1 MTTPTV
7 TERGRLTALRAAWL
21 FDGTG
26 SALIPDPLVVIDGGT
41 IVAVDA
47 GVAAPDGAEVIDLG
61 GAALLPGLVD
71 THVHLAFDASADPV
85 GALAGRSEDEA
96 RDAMIRAGQAALRG
110 GVTTVRDLGDR
121 DYLSLGLRG
130 RPGLPTIIA
139 AGPPLTTPAGHCHY
153 LGGVA
158 EPTEAGVRAAVRDHV
173 ERGVDVIKIM
183 ASGGTLTPGTYQH
196 LPQFTPEL
204 LRAAVDEAHRHGLQ
218 ATAHAHA
225 VQAIADG
232 VAAGADGLEH
242 VSFWTKDSVD
252 APAELIQ
259 LIADRRT
266 VVGATLGMVPVPGME
281 PPPVVR
287 ARIPLMVANMRRMY
301 EAGALIVAGTDA
313 GIGPPK
319 PHDVVRHA
327 PAMLRDIGIG
337 QAEALR
343 IITSVAAGV
352 IGLGHRKGRIAPGF
366 DADILAVDG
375 DPIAD
380 PDALHRI
387 RAVYSRGTAV
397 PDPGPSNPLRDAT
410 IVLLLSV
417 RPAITP
423 GLEVS
428 AGALE
433 AGGYAVDPDRRAWR
447 EDRMLRSDQLTT
459 FRFAA
464 GV

>member
-41 IVAVDA
+41 IVAVDSGA
-47 GVAAPDGAEVIDLG
+47 AAPDGAEVIDLG

-130 RPGLPTIIA
+130 RPGLPTIVA
-139 AGPPLTTPAGHCHY
+139 AGPPVTTPAGHCHY
-153 LGGVA
+153 LGGAA

-218 ATAHAHA
+218 VTAHAHA
-225 VQAIADG
+225 VQAIAAG

-242 VSFWTKDSVD
+242 VSFWTEDSVD

-266 VVGATLGMVPVPGME
+266 IVGATLGMVPVPGME

-287 ARIPLMVANMRRMY
+287 ARIPLMMANMRRMY

-327 PAMLRDIGIG
+327 PAMLRQIGIG

-343 IITSVAAGV
+343 MITSVAAGV

-380 PDALHRI
+380 PDTLHRI
-387 RAVYSRGTAV
+387 RAVYARGTAV
-397 PDPGPSNPLRDAT
+397 PDAGMARPAT
-410 IVLLLSV
+410 LARLQVVELVESGLPARSLLSDDGS
-417 RPAITP
+417 R
-423 GLEVS
+423 G
-428 AGALE
+428 
-433 AGGYAVDPDRRAWR
+433 
-447 EDRMLRSDQLTT
+447 
-459 FRFAA
+459 
-464 GV
+464 

>member
-41 IVAVDA
+41 IVAVDS
-47 GVAAPDGAEVIDLG
+47 GVAAPDGAHVVDLG

-96 RDAMIRAGQAALRG
+96 LEAMIRAGQAALRG

-130 RPGLPTIIA
+130 RPGLPTIVA
-139 AGPPLTTPAGHCHY
+139 AGPPVTTPAGHCHY

-158 EPTEAGVRAAVRDHV
+158 EPTEVGVRAAVREHV

-218 ATAHAHA
+218 VTAHAHA
-225 VQAIADG
+225 VAAIADG

-242 VSFWTKDSVD
+242 VSFWTEDSVD

-259 LIADRRT
+259 LIADRQT
-266 VVGATLGMVPVPGME
+266 IVGLTMGMVPVPGME

-287 ARIPLMVANMRRMY
+287 ARIPLIVANMRRMY
-301 EAGALIVAGTDA
+301 QAGALMVAGSDA
-313 GIGPPK
+313 GIGPVK
-319 PHDVVRHA
+319 PHDVVRYA
-327 PAMLRDIGIG
+327 PAMLRELGIG
-337 QAEALR
+337 QAEVLR
-343 IITSVAAGV
+343 MLTSGAAGV

-387 RAVYSRGTAV
+387 RAVYARGTAV
-397 PDPGPSNPLRDAT
+397 PDAGVPDA
-410 IVLLLSV
+410 
-417 RPAITP
+417 
-423 GLEVS
+423 GVS
-428 AGALE
+428 
-433 AGGYAVDPDRRAWR
+433 PR
-447 EDRMLRSDQLTT
+447 
-459 FRFAA
+459 AA
-464 GV
+464 GR

>member
-1 MTTPTV
+1 MTIPTPTV

-26 SALIPDPLVVIDGGT
+26 SALIPDPLVVIDGGI
-41 IVAVDA
+41 IVAVGSGA
-47 GVAAPDGAEVIDLG
+47 PAPDGADVVDLG

-71 THVHLAFDASADPV
+71 THVHLAFDASADPIA
-85 GALAGRSEDEA
+85 ALAARSDEETTA
-96 RDAMIRAGQAALRG
+96 AMIRAGQAALRG

-130 RPGLPTIIA
+130 QPGLPTILA
-139 AGPPLTTPAGHCHY
+139 AGPPVTTAPAGHCHY
-153 LGGVA
+153 LGGAA
-158 EPTEAGVRAAVRDHV
+158 EPTEAGVRAAVREHV

-196 LPQFTPEL
+196 LAQFTPEV
-204 LRAAVDEAHRHGLQ
+204 LRAAVDEAHRHGLPV
-218 ATAHAHA
+218 TAHAHA
-225 VQAIADG
+225 VAAIADG

-242 VSFWTKDSVD
+242 VSFWTETSVD

-266 VVGATLGMVPVPGME
+266 VVGLTVGLVPIPGLE

-287 ARIPLMVANMRRMY
+287 ARLPLILANMRRLY
-301 EAGALIVAGTDA
+301 EAGALMVAGSDA
-313 GIGPPK
+313 GIAPIK

-327 PAMLRDIGIG
+327 PDQLREIGIG

-343 IITSVAAGV
+343 MLTSVAAEV

-375 DPIAD
+375 DPLAD
-380 PDALHRI
+380 PAALHRI
-387 RAVYSRGTAV
+387 RAVYARGTAV
-397 PDPGPSNPLRDAT
+397 P
-410 IVLLLSV
+410 
-417 RPAITP
+417 
-423 GLEVS
+423 
-428 AGALE
+428 E
-433 AGGYAVDPDRRAWR
+433 AGTAQP
-447 EDRMLRSDQLTT
+447 
-459 FRFAA
+459 AA
-464 GV
+464 

>member
-26 SALIPDPLVVIDGGT
+26 SALIPDPLVVIDGGI

-47 GVAAPDGAEVIDLG
+47 GAAAPDGAEVIDLG

-130 RPGLPTIIA
+130 RPGLPTIVA
-139 AGPPLTTPAGHCHY
+139 AGPPVTTPTGHCHY
-153 LGGVA
+153 LGGAA

-204 LRAAVDEAHRHGLQ
+204 LRAVVDEAHRHGLQ

-242 VSFWTKDSVD
+242 VSFWTEDSVD
-252 APAELIQ
+252 APTELIQ

-266 VVGATLGMVPVPGME
+266 VVGLTVGMVPVPGLE
-281 PPPVVR
+281 PPPVIR
-287 ARIPLMVANMRRMY
+287 ARLPLVVANMRRLY
-301 EAGALIVAGTDA
+301 EAGALMVAGSDA
-313 GIGPPK
+313 GIAPIK

-343 IITSVAAGV
+343 MITSVAAGV

-366 DADILAVDG
+366 DADILAVEG

-380 PDALHRI
+380 PDALHLI
-387 RAVYSRGTAV
+387 RAVYARGTAV
-397 PDPGPSNPLRDAT
+397 PDPAPR
-410 IVLLLSV
+410 
-417 RPAITP
+417 TP
-423 GLEVS
+423 
-428 AGALE
+428 
-433 AGGYAVDPDRRAWR
+433 
-447 EDRMLRSDQLTT
+447 
-459 FRFAA
+459 
-464 GV
+464 

>member
-26 SALIPDPLVVIDGGT
+26 STLIPDPLVVIDGGT
-41 IVAVDA
+41 IVAVGSGA
-47 GVAAPDGAEVIDLG
+47 AAPDGADVIDLG
-61 GAALLPGLVD
+61 AAALLPGLVD

-130 RPGLPTIIA
+130 RPGLPTILA
-139 AGPPLTTPAGHCHY
+139 AGPPVTTPAGHCHY
-153 LGGVA
+153 LGGGA
-158 EPTEAGVRAAVRDHV
+158 EPTEAGVRAAVREHV

-218 ATAHAHA
+218 VTAHAHA

-242 VSFWTKDSVD
+242 VSFWTEDSVD

-266 VVGATLGMVPVPGME
+266 IVGAKLGMVPVPGLE

-287 ARIPLMVANMRRMY
+287 ARIPLMMANMRRMY
-301 EAGALIVAGTDA
+301 EAGAQIVAGSDA
-313 GIGPPK
+313 GIAPIK

-327 PAMLRDIGIG
+327 PDQLRQIGIG

-343 IITSVAAGV
+343 MITSAAAGV

-375 DPIAD
+375 DPITD
-380 PDALHRI
+380 PAALHRI
-387 RAVYSRGTAV
+387 RAVYARGTAV
-397 PDPGPSNPLRDAT
+397 PDAGPA
-410 IVLLLSV
+410 
-417 RPAITP
+417 
-423 GLEVS
+423 
-428 AGALE
+428 
-433 AGGYAVDPDRRAWR
+433 
-447 EDRMLRSDQLTT
+447 
-459 FRFAA
+459 
-464 GV
+464 

>member
-1 MTTPTV
+1 MTIPTV
-7 TERGRLTALRAAWL
+7 TERGRLTALRATWL

-26 SALIPDPLVVIDGGT
+26 DALIPDPLVVIDGGT
-41 IVAVDA
+41 IAAVDS
-47 GVAAPDGAEVIDLG
+47 GVAAPDGADVIDLG

-85 GALAGRSEDEA
+85 GALADRSGDEA
-96 RDAMIRAGQAALRG
+96 LEAMIRAGQAALRG

-130 RPGLPTIIA
+130 RPGLPTIVA

-158 EPTEAGVRAAVRDHV
+158 EPTEAGVRAAVREHV
-173 ERGVDVIKIM
+173 ERGADVIKIM

-204 LRAAVDEAHRHGLQ
+204 LRTAVDEAHRHGLQ
-218 ATAHAHA
+218 VTAHAHA
-225 VQAIADG
+225 VAAIADA

-242 VSFWTKDSVD
+242 VSFWTEDSVD

-266 VVGATLGMVPVPGME
+266 IVGLTVGMVPVPGME

-287 ARIPLMVANMRRMY
+287 ARIPLIVANMRRMY
-301 EAGALIVAGTDA
+301 EAGALMVAGTDA

-337 QAEALR
+337 QPEALR
-343 IITSVAAGV
+343 MITSVAAGV
-352 IGLGHRKGRIAPGF
+352 IRLGHRKGRIAPGF

-387 RAVYSRGTAV
+387 RAVYARGTTV
-397 PDPGPSNPLRDAT
+397 PD
-410 IVLLLSV
+410 
-417 RPAITP
+417 
-423 GLEVS
+423 
-428 AGALE
+428 
-433 AGGYAVDPDRRAWR
+433 
-447 EDRMLRSDQLTT
+447 
-459 FRFAA
+459 A
-464 GV
+464 GVPDAGVSPRPGDR

>member
-1 MTTPTV
+1 MATPTPNV

-41 IVAVDA
+41 IVAVGSGA
-47 GVAAPDGAEVIDLG
+47 SAPDGADVVDLG

-71 THVHLAFDASADPV
+71 THVHLAFDASADPIA
-85 GALAGRSEDEA
+85 ALAARSDEETIE
-96 RDAMIRAGQAALRG
+96 AMIRAGQAALRG

-130 RPGLPTIIA
+130 QPGLPTILA
-139 AGPPLTTPAGHCHY
+139 AGPPVTTAPAGHCHY
-153 LGGVA
+153 LGGCA
-158 EPTEAGVRAAVRDHV
+158 EPTEAGVRAAVREHV

-196 LPQFTPEL
+196 LAQFTPEV
-204 LRAAVDEAHRHGLQ
+204 LRAAVDEAHRHGLPV
-218 ATAHAHA
+218 TAHAHA
-225 VQAIADG
+225 VAAIADG

-242 VSFWTKDSVD
+242 VSFWTETSVD

-266 VVGATLGMVPVPGME
+266 VVGLTVGLVPIPGME

-287 ARIPLMVANMRRMY
+287 ARLPLILANMRRLY
-301 EAGALIVAGTDA
+301 EAGALMVAGSDA
-313 GIGPPK
+313 GIGPIK

-327 PAMLRDIGIG
+327 PDQLREIGIG

-343 IITSVAAGV
+343 MITSVAAEV

-380 PDALHRI
+380 PAALHRI
-387 RAVYSRGTAV
+387 RAVYARGAAVPEAGTAQ
-397 PDPGPSNPLRDAT
+397 
-410 IVLLLSV
+410 
-417 RPAITP
+417 PA
-423 GLEVS
+423 
-428 AGALE
+428 A
-433 AGGYAVDPDRRAWR
+433 
-447 EDRMLRSDQLTT
+447 
-459 FRFAA
+459 
-464 GV
+464 

>member
-41 IVAVDA
+41 IVAVDSGA
-47 GVAAPDGAEVIDLG
+47 SAPDGADLIDLG
-61 GAALLPGLVD
+61 GAVLLPGLVD
-71 THVHLAFDASADPV
+71 THVHLAFDASPDPV
-85 GALAGRSEDEA
+85 GALAGRSDDEA

-130 RPGLPTIIA
+130 RPGLPTIVA
-139 AGPPLTTPAGHCHY
+139 AGPPVTTPAGHCHY

-158 EPTEAGVRAAVRDHV
+158 EPTEAGVRTAVREHV

-218 ATAHAHA
+218 VTAHAHA
-225 VQAIADG
+225 VAAIADG

-242 VSFWTKDSVD
+242 VSFWTEDSVD

-266 VVGATLGMVPVPGME
+266 IVGLTVGMVPVPGME

-287 ARIPLMVANMRRMY
+287 ARIPLIVANMRRMY
-301 EAGALIVAGTDA
+301 EAGALMVAGSDA
-313 GIGPPK
+313 GIGPIK
-319 PHDVVRHA
+319 PHDVVRYA
-327 PAMLRDIGIG
+327 PAQLRDIGIG

-343 IITSVAAGV
+343 MLTSAAAEV

-387 RAVYSRGTAV
+387 RAVYARGTAV
-397 PDPGPSNPLRDAT
+397 PDPGPSNNQDAT
-410 IVLLLSV
+410 I
-417 RPAITP
+417 
-423 GLEVS
+423 GL
-428 AGALE
+428 
-433 AGGYAVDPDRRAWR
+433 RR
-447 EDRMLRSDQLTT
+447 
-459 FRFAA
+459 
-464 GV
+464 

>member
-21 FDGTG
+21 FDGSG

-41 IVAVDA
+41 IVAVGSGA
-47 GVAAPDGAEVIDLG
+47 PAPDGADVVDLG

-85 GALAGRSEDEA
+85 AALAARSGEETLEA
-96 RDAMIRAGQAALRG
+96 MTRAGQAALAG

-121 DYLSLGLRG
+121 DYLSLWLRG
-130 RPGLPTIIA
+130 RPGLPTILA

-153 LGGVA
+153 LGGGA
-158 EPTEAGVRAAVRDHV
+158 EPTEAGVRAAVREHV

-196 LPQFTPEL
+196 LCQFTPEV

-218 ATAHAHA
+218 VTAHAHA
-225 VQAIADG
+225 VAAIADA

-242 VSFWTKDSVD
+242 VSFWTEDSVD
-252 APAELIQ
+252 APADLIQ

-266 VVGATLGMVPVPGME
+266 VVGATVGMVPVPGLE
-281 PPPVVR
+281 PSPAVR
-287 ARIPLMVANMRRMY
+287 ARLPLVVANMRRLY

-313 GIGPPK
+313 GIGPVK
-319 PHDVVRHA
+319 PHDVVRYA
-327 PAMLRDIGIG
+327 PAVLRGVGIG
-337 QAEALR
+337 QAEVLR
-343 IITSVAAGV
+343 ILTSVAAEV

-380 PDALHRI
+380 PAALHRI
-387 RAVYSRGTAV
+387 RAVWARGSAV
-397 PDPGPSNPLRDAT
+397 PDAGT
-410 IVLLLSV
+410 T
-417 RPAITP
+417 RPA
-423 GLEVS
+423 
-428 AGALE
+428 A
-433 AGGYAVDPDRRAWR
+433 
-447 EDRMLRSDQLTT
+447 
-459 FRFAA
+459 
-464 GV
+464 

>member
-1 MTTPTV
+1 MTTPTPTA

-41 IVAVDA
+41 IVAVGSGA
-47 GVAAPDGAEVIDLG
+47 PAPDGADVVDLG

-85 GALAGRSEDEA
+85 AALAARSDEEA
-96 RDAMIRAGQAALRG
+96 IEAMIRAGQAALRG

-130 RPGLPTIIA
+130 QPGLPTILA
-139 AGPPLTTPAGHCHY
+139 AGPPVTTAPAGHCHY
-153 LGGVA
+153 LGGAA
-158 EPTEAGVRAAVRDHV
+158 EPTEAGVRAAVWEHV

-196 LPQFTPEL
+196 LCQFTPEV
-204 LRAAVDEAHRHGLQ
+204 LRAAVDEAHRHGLPV
-218 ATAHAHA
+218 TAHAHA

-242 VSFWTKDSVD
+242 VSFWTETSVD

-266 VVGATLGMVPVPGME
+266 VVGLTVGLVPVPGLE

-287 ARIPLMVANMRRMY
+287 ARLPLMVANMRRMY
-301 EAGALIVAGTDA
+301 EAGAVMVVGSDA
-313 GIGPPK
+313 GIAPIK

-327 PAMLRDIGIG
+327 PDQLRKIGIG
-337 QAEALR
+337 QAEALTM
-343 IITSVAAGV
+343 ITSVSADV

-380 PDALHRI
+380 PAALHRI
-387 RAVYSRGTAV
+387 HAVYARGMAVPQAGTAQ
-397 PDPGPSNPLRDAT
+397 PTA
-410 IVLLLSV
+410 
-417 RPAITP
+417 
-423 GLEVS
+423 
-428 AGALE
+428 
-433 AGGYAVDPDRRAWR
+433 
-447 EDRMLRSDQLTT
+447 
-459 FRFAA
+459 
-464 GV
+464 